1 MKKIWALL
9 LAAILTFGMLTVP
22 AAAEA
27 AEAEDEEAVEVIE
40 ISTAEE
46 LAAIADN
53 LSADYVLTEDIDLA
67 GIEWTPIGSFV
78 SQEVDGEMSEIPD
91 PEYAFTGTFDGAGHT
106 IRNLSINQP
115 EAWVLGLF
123 GCISEAVIGEFNLE
137 NASVIGSM
145 MVSDTVGYAYL
156 SQVIDVNLTGGVVVA
171 REGEANEEGMY
182 GGIVAAGMGS
192 RIENCSAD
200 AAVIIPD
207 HTANAGIIGG
217 GLELTSVVNCS
228 AAGTVIAGNNCYGLG
243 GISGCGFGAEE
254 FTDCT
259 AADVVIVSGEG
270 CFWIGGITGYA
281 GGYQDEAYGYPV
293 TVFTNCCTENMTII
307 SDEDAEGV
315 NDIVG
320 SGFFNEEVAETNGA
334 PFDQP
339 TEFELVDCEA
349 K

>member
-1 MKKIWALL
+1 
-9 LAAILTFGMLTVP
+9 
-22 AAAEA
+22 
-27 AEAEDEEAVEVIE
+27 
-40 ISTAEE
+40 
-46 LAAIADN
+46 
-53 LSADYVLTEDIDLA
+53 
-67 GIEWTPIGSFV
+67 
-78 SQEVDGEMSEIPD
+78 MSEIPD

-123 GCISEAVIGEFNLE
+123 GCISESVIGEFNLE
-137 NASVIGSM
+137 NAAVIGSM
-145 MVSDTVGYAYL
+145 IVSDTVGYAYL

-192 RIENCSAD
+192 RIENCNAD

-339 TEFELVDCEA
+339 TEFELVNCEA